1 MASAHSKSQLVVNT
15 TQNEKK
21 EAVTA
26 ITEMKSKTV
35 NNYTVINWINNMTNN
50 FREKKLF
57 LGKA

>member
-50 FREKKLF
+50 FREKKC
-57 LGKA
+57 